1 MASIFSKIIAGE
13 FPGRFVYRD
22 ERAVAFL
29 TIAPI
34 TTGHTLVVPVAEVD
48 HWVDLP
54 AEDWNHVQHVAQQVG
69 AAINDAFSPVKV
81 ASIVA
86 GLEVPHVHVHLIPF
100 DTMDQLDFLRAD
112 TNADPA
118 EMDRAAEKIRA
129 ALRARG
135 VEAAS

>member
-1 MASIFSKIIAGE
+1 MASVFSKVIAGE

-34 TTGHTLVVPVAEVD
+34 RPGHTLVVPVAEVD
-48 HWVDLP
+48 HWIDLP
-54 AEDWNHVQHVAQQVG
+54 ADEWAHVQDIAQKVG
-69 AAINDAFSPVKV
+69 AAIQDAFQPVKV

-100 DTMDQLDFLRAD
+100 ETMDQLDFRLAD
-112 TNADPA
+112 PNADPA
-118 EMDRAAEKIRA
+118 QMDEAAEKIRA
-129 ALRARG
+129 TLRARG
-135 VEAAS
+135 VDAAR